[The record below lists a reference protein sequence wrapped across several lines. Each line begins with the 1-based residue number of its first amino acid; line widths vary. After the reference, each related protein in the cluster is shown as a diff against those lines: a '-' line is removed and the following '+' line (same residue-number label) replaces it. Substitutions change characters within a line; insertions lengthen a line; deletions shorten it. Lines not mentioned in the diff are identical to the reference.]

1 VLIDTHCHLGD
12 PAFDLDR
19 EAVLDRARAA
29 GVGHVV
35 IIADSADATDRA
47 ISLAHTFGLSATAGV
62 HPHEASSW
70 NVEVAERI
78 VAALSDPAV
87 VAVGE
92 TGLDYHYDHSP
103 RDVQRRVFAE
113 QLQLAAEFKKPLV
126 VHARDADDD
135 IAAMITEWGTGVPAI
150 VLHSFSSGPAVFEAG
165 RGIGAYFGWS
175 GMVSFKNWK
184 LADVVTA
191 CPAERLLIETDAPY
205 LAPVPHRGK
214 RNEPAYVREV
224 AERLAELRGV
234 PLDEMINQTAQNAA
248 RCFGERVSNRVR

>member
-1 VLIDTHCHLGD
+1 MLIDTHCHLGD
-12 PAFDLDR
+12 QAFDLDR
-19 EAVLDRARAA
+19 EAVLGRARAV

-35 IIADSADATDRA
+35 VIADSADATDRA

-78 VAALSDPAV
+78 VAALADPAV
-87 VAVGE
+87 VAIGE

-103 RDVQRRVFAE
+103 RDVQRRVFEE
-113 QLQLAAEFKKPLV
+113 QLRLATEFGKPVV
-126 VHARDADDD
+126 VHAREADDD
-135 IAAMITEWGTGVPAI
+135 IAAMITEWGPSVPAI

-175 GMVSFKNWK
+175 GMVTFRNWK
-184 LADVVTA
+184 LTDLMTA
-191 CPAERLLIETDAPY
+191 CPADRLLLETDAPY

-214 RNEPAYVREV
+214 RNEPAHVREV
-224 AERLAELRGV
+224 AERVATLRGAR
-234 PLDEMINQTAQNAA
+234 LDDLIAQSTQNAA
-248 RCFGERVSNRVR
+248 RCFGERVAAEAG